1 MHMDVLCSEGYEVWG
16 DGTSML
22 GSCEPGGVLS
32 HVQHLTKILVGL
44 SQDTPGEDLFEQGV

>member
-1 MHMDVLCSEGYEVWG
+1 MHMDVLYSEGYEVWG
-16 DGTSML
+16 GGTSML

-44 SQDTPGEDLFEQGV
+44 S